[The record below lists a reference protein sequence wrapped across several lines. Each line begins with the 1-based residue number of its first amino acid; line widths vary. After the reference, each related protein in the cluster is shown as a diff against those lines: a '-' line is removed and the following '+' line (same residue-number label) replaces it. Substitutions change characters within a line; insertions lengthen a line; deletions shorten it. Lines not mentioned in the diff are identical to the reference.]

1 MKPFENIKIGFVV
14 TGSFCTIPQI
24 FEQMEKLIEMGAQVY
39 PIMSENASS
48 IDSRFGTAEDNI
60 KKIED
65 VTGHKIL
72 NKINETELIGPN
84 KPYDI
89 LVVAP
94 CTGNTIAKLANAITD
109 TAALMAI
116 KATLRNSLPVVLS
129 IATNDALGLNMKNL
143 GVLMNTRGLFFVP
156 FGQDNYKTKPRSL
169 VADLDQLADTIINA
183 LAEKQIQPV
192 LITYD

>member
-1 MKPFENIKIGFVV
+1 
-14 TGSFCTIPQI
+14 
-24 FEQMEKLIEMGAQVY
+24 MEKLIEMGAQVY